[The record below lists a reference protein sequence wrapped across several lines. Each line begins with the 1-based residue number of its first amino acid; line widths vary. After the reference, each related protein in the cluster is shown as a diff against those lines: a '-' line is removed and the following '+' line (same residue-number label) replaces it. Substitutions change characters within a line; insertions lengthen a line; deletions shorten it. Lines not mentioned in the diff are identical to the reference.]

1 MCVLNG
7 LLHKYISHHYSSD
20 TYSYKAEVICA
31 IIIGL
36 TRLERGREEGGGR
49 RSGAA
54 VGVVT
59 G

>member
-1 MCVLNG
+1 MTHTVI
-7 LLHKYISHHYSSD
+7 YM
-20 TYSYKAEVICA
+20 AEVICA

-49 RSGAA
+49 RSGAV